1 MKPMKPVKAIALAAC
16 VVSLSNFFTLLA
28 GAQEDKPAEDPKQVL
43 FTNVRIFNGVD
54 EKLIEGDVLVENN
67 LIKEIG
73 KGLKTSSSRS
83 TTIEGEGRVLMPGLI
98 EMHVHLS
105 TFLPLASVRDGM
117 HPYAH
122 GALAT
127 LRANEML
134 MNGYTTV
141 RDAGGAAAYLKKIID
156 AGVAPGPR
164 IYPSENWITTT
175 SGHGDFR
182 ELNDRH
188 PARNGVSHFYDEY
201 VSTVADGRDET
212 TRAVRKSFL
221 RGATQIKLFTSG
233 GVTSNFDPLHS
244 GPTADEI
251 KAAVEVATT
260 WDTYVMTHSFSEKA
274 IRLAIDNGVRCIEH
288 APFLTDEI
296 AKVMIEKDIYLATA
310 VSPVLEI
317 PVEVAEKTYPPA
329 SFKKWKEV
337 RDAALNMLEV
347 LKRNPEIKVML
358 GSDLLG
364 EWDKMKEVDDK
375 MNLEFKY
382 FGKYLGNLKVLQM
395 ATSTAGEAHKM
406 TGKMNPYPD
415 GDLGLIKEGAYADL
429 LLVDGNPLEDIEV
442 MIDPDQN
449 FKVIMKDGVIYKNS
463 LLYKMFTPEQWKT
476 IRKSVPH
483 MYGDYNSFP
492 DE

>member
-1 MKPMKPVKAIALAAC
+1 MKPLVAIATLAA
-16 VVSLSNFFTLLA
+16 SLVLAPFA
-28 GAQEDKPAEDPKQVL
+28 GAQEDKPKDDPKQVL

-54 EKLIEGDVLVENN
+54 EKLTEGDVLVENN
-67 LIKEIG
+67 LIKKIG
-73 KGLKTSSSRS
+73 KGLKTSSSRAS
-83 TTIEGEGRVLMPGLI
+83 TIEGEGRVLMPGLI

-105 TFLPLASVRDGM
+105 TFLPLQTARGSL

-127 LRANEML
+127 LRAKEML

-141 RDAGGAAAYLKKIID
+141 RDAGGPSAYLKKIID

-164 IYPSENWITTT
+164 IYPTENFISTT

-182 ELNDRH
+182 LLNDKH
-188 PARNGVSHFYDEY
+188 PGTDGVNHFYEEY
-201 VSTVADGRDET
+201 VFTVADGRDET
-212 TRAVRKSFL
+212 IRAVRKSFQ

-233 GVTSNFDPLHS
+233 GVSSPFDPLHS
-244 GPTADEI
+244 GPLGTEI
-251 KAAVEVATT
+251 KAAVEVAKA
-260 WDTYVMTHSFSEKA
+260 WDTYVLAHSFSEDA

-296 AKVMIEKDIYLATA
+296 AKLMIEKDIYLATA

-317 PVEVAEKTYPPA
+317 SVEDAEQTYPPV
-329 SFKKWKEV
+329 SFKKWKTV

-347 LKRNPEIKVML
+347 LKRNPELKVML

-364 EWDKMKEVDDK
+364 EWDKMKEIDDK

-382 FGKYLGNLKVLQM
+382 FGKYLGNLKALQM
-395 ATSTAGEAHKM
+395 ATSTAGEAQKM

-415 GDLGLIKEGAYADL
+415 ADLGVIKEGAYADL
-429 LLVDGNPLEDIEV
+429 LLVDGNPLEDIEL
-442 MIDPDQN
+442 MLDPDQN

-463 LLYKMFTPEQWKT
+463 LLYKMFTPEQWKA
-476 IRKSVPH
+476 IRKSGPH

>member
-1 MKPMKPVKAIALAAC
+1 MKVITLTAFAVAL
-16 VVSLSNFFTLLA
+16 SLVFAPLA
-28 GAQEDKPAEDPKQVL
+28 GAQDEAAKPEPKQVL

-54 EKLIEGDVLVENN
+54 EQLTEGDVLVENN
-67 LIKEIG
+67 LIKKIG
-73 KGLKTSSSRS
+73 KGLKTTSSRAM
-83 TTIEGEGRVLMPGLI
+83 TIEGEGRVLMPGLI

-105 TFLPLASVRDGM
+105 TFLPLQAWARDSL

-127 LRANEML
+127 VRANEML

-141 RDAGGAAAYLKKIID
+141 RDSGGAAAYLQEIID
-156 AGVAPGPR
+156 AGVTPGPR
-164 IYPSENWITTT
+164 IYPSENWISTT

-182 ELNDRH
+182 ELNDKH
-188 PARNGVSHFYDEY
+188 PGTNGVNHFYEEY
-201 VSTVADGRDET
+201 VATVADGRDET
-212 TRAVRKSFL
+212 MRAVRKSFQ

-233 GVTSNFDPLHS
+233 GVTSLFDPLHS

-260 WDTYVMTHSFSEKA
+260 WDTYVMTHSFSESA

-296 AKVMIEKDIYLATA
+296 AKVMIEKDVYLATA
-310 VSPVLEI
+310 VSPVLEV

-329 SFKKWKEV
+329 SFKKWKVV

-347 LKRNPEIKVML
+347 LKRNPELKVML

-395 ATSTAGEAHKM
+395 ATSTAGEAHQM

-415 GDLGLIKEGAYADL
+415 AALGVIKEGAYADI
-429 LLVDGNPLEDIEV
+429 LLVDGNPLENIEL
-442 MIDPDQN
+442 MIDPDRN

-476 IRKSVPH
+476 IKKSVPH

-492 DE
+492 EE